1 MPVDQRRRLSLARL
15 LDPEVEFV
23 VVTELAD
30 GSLLVTP
37 SEQTEP
43 DTG

>member
-1 MPVDQRRRLSLARL
+1 MPVDRRRRLSLARL

-37 SEQTEP
+37 SAVP
-43 DTG
+43 DGASG